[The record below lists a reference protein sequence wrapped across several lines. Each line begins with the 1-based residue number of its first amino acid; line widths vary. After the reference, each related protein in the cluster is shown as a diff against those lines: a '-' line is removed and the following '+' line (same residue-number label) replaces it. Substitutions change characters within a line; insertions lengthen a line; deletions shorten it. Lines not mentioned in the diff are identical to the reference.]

1 MTGLLMEGA
10 EFLTME
16 GTELLMTVEGTGVDG
31 ADLLTM
37 EGTELLMTV
46 EGTEI

>member
-1 MTGLLMEGA
+1 
-10 EFLTME
+10 ME